1 MSPVE
6 LGEACMLGSR
16 TGTGIL
22 WSEESGECF
31 QLPGFLGQPANVA
44 ADWQQSVPALLASY
58 TQTVQ
63 EQREN
68 LRIDG
73 LERRILMLQSQV
85 HCLQRCAP
93 VSVVVDTM
101 APEPIDVIRPFHVV
115 VEPYEDEMR
124 ASFDDAN
131 LSAFGETRNEAI
143 WNLKDLI
150 AGTFEILDAHEPEQ
164 LGPGPARQL
173 EVLKQFIKAAE

>member
-1 MSPVE
+1 
-6 LGEACMLGSR
+6 
-16 TGTGIL
+16 
-22 WSEESGECF
+22 
-31 QLPGFLGQPANVA
+31 
-44 ADWQQSVPALLASY
+44 VPALLASY
-58 TQTVQ
+58 AQTVRK
-63 EQREN
+63 QREN

-73 LERRILMLQSQV
+73 LERRILMLQSQM

-93 VSVVVDTM
+93 ITIVVDTM
-101 APEPIDVIRPFHVV
+101 APEPIAVIRPFHIV
-115 VEPYEDEMR
+115 VEPYEGEMK

-150 AGTFEILDAHEPEQ
+150 AATFEILEAHRPEQ

-173 EVLKQFIKAAE
+173 EVLRQFIKAAE